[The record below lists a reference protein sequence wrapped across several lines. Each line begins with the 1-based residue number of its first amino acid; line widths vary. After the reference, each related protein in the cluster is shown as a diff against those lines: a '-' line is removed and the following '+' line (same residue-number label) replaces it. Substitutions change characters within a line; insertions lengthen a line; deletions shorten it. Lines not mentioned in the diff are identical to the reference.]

1 MAMAE
6 YDEMYY
12 KLFRLITEA
21 NKLLQE
27 AQRITEAI
35 LLAGDNSEIMII
47 EPDNK
52 ILLRT

>member
-1 MAMAE
+1 MAE

-21 NKLLQE
+21 NKLLRE

-35 LLAGDNSEIMII
+35 LLAPDNPGIKISEQ
-47 EPDNK
+47 DNK
-52 ILLRT
+52 INLRT

>member
-1 MAMAE
+1 MAE
-6 YDEMYY
+6 YNEMCYR
-12 KLFRLITEA
+12 LFRLITEA

-35 LLAGDNSEIMII
+35 LLAGDDSNIKTV

-52 ILLRT
+52 INLRT